1 MHTGAMSDEPTTPA
15 EHHDEGHDEGIVQPV
30 GSPEH
35 PTDEQVEVY
44 DLDGDGKISLIE
56 NERARLGIIDAR
68 LEQIAEEGGVKGFV
82 ADAAHHVVDR
92 LDNDDNDDNGDG
104 HADDEPHDRD

>member
-1 MHTGAMSDEPTTPA
+1 MSDEPTPPA
-15 EHHDEGHDEGIVQPV
+15 DQDDEGIVQPV

-35 PTDEQVEVY
+35 VTDEQVEAY

-68 LEQIAEEGGVKGFV
+68 LEQIADEGGVKGAV
-82 ADAAHHVVDR
+82 ADAAHRVVDR
-92 LDNDDNDDNGDG
+92 LDNDGEHNHEHN
-104 HADDEPHDRD
+104 HEHDDEHDGAHEED

>member
-1 MHTGAMSDEPTTPA
+1 MNDEPTTPA
-15 EHHDEGHDEGIVQPV
+15 DHDDADPDEGIVQPV

-35 PTDEQVEVY
+35 LTPEQLEAY

-68 LEQIAEEGGVKGFV
+68 LAQIAEEGGVKGAV
-82 ADAAHHVVDR
+82 ADAAHHVIDR
-92 LDNDDNDDNGDG
+92 LDNDDNDD
-104 HADDEPHDRD
+104 ADEG